1 MDPIHT
7 ANQPIGPFYHFALT
21 PGWATG
27 DRSAGVMAGPAAQG
41 ERIQLT
47 VRVLDRDASL
57 VTNAMIELW
66 QADAGGKYNHPAD
79 TQKKTADPA
88 FRGFGRLA
96 TDDEGLCVFE
106 TVKPGRVQG
115 LKQPMQAPHINVSI
129 YAPGLLRRV
138 VTRIY
143 FEGDPANSSD
153 EILGLVPRDRR
164 PTLMARCGAAG
175 AGEWG
180 FDLHLTG
187 PCETVFFDV

>member
-1 MDPIHT
+1 MDLIPT

-27 DRSAGVMAGPAAQG
+27 DNSAGVMAGPAAQG
-41 ERIQLT
+41 ERIRLT
-47 VRVLDRDASL
+47 VRVLDRDANP

-66 QADAGGKYNHPAD
+66 QADAGGKYNHHAD

-96 TDDEGLCVFE
+96 TDDQGLCLFE
-106 TVKPGRVQG
+106 TVKPGQVPG
-115 LKQPMQAPHINVSI
+115 LKGRVQAPHINVSI
-129 YAPGLLRRV
+129 YAPGLLRRA

-143 FEGDPANSSD
+143 FDGDPTNASD
-153 EILGLVPRDRR
+153 EILGLVPEDRR
-164 PTLMARCGAAG
+164 PTLMARPGADPSA
-175 AGEWG
+175 WC

-187 PCETVFFDV
+187 PCETVFFDI